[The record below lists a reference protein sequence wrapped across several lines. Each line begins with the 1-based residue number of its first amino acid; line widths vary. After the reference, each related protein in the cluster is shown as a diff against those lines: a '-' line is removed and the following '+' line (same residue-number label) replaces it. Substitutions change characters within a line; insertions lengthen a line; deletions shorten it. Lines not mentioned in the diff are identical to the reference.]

1 MRLMLVLLFAF
12 MLTGCTGNRL
22 NAETMPAAVTII
34 PA

>member
-1 MRLMLVLLFAF
+1 MKFIFVLLFAF

-22 NAETMPAAVTII
+22 NAETTPAAVTV

>member
-1 MRLMLVLLFAF
+1 MRFILVMLLAF

-22 NAETMPAAVTII
+22 NAETMPVVRAI